1 MAEPFSLTLLELCW
15 HNYCFKVYK
24 LLTCLC
30 NHLSTTG
37 IAQTKNGNIPISR
50 VALKKVSKKAVFFSS
65 SPINNNAFY
74 LLIKSIRLQYFM
86 PCK

>member
-37 IAQTKNGNIPISR
+37 IAQTKNGKYSDKPGGT
-50 VALKKVSKKAVFFSS
+50 
-65 SPINNNAFY
+65 
-74 LLIKSIRLQYFM
+74 
-86 PCK
+86 